1 MERILPLVPEW
12 HLLRNIEQYILICIK
27 MQILHYIRQNRM
39 AEMGIIFMKK
49 KKDKDKGE
57 RKRLCLL
64 E

>member
-12 HLLRNIEQYILICIK
+12 HLLRNMEQDILICIK
-27 MQILHYIRQNRM
+27 MQILHYIGQNRM

>member
-12 HLLRNIEQYILICIK
+12 HLLRNIEQDILICIK

-39 AEMGIIFMKK
+39 AEMGIIFTKK
-49 KKDKDKGE
+49 KKDKGG
-57 RKRLCLL
+57 RKKLCLL

>member
-1 MERILPLVPEW
+1 MNGKNITISAGMAFARNME
-12 HLLRNIEQYILICIK
+12 QDILICIK

-39 AEMGIIFMKK
+39 AEMGIIFTKK
-49 KKDKDKGE
+49 KKDKGG

>member
-12 HLLRNIEQYILICIK
+12 HLLRNMEQDILICIK
-27 MQILHYIRQNRM
+27 MQILRYIGQNRM